1 MAGLMSK
8 VARFA
13 QSPQGRKLAD
23 RAKQMAQDP
32 KNRKKIDGLRAR
44 ASRKRP

>member
-13 QSPQGRKLAD
+13 RSPQGRKLVE
-23 RAKQMAQDP
+23 RAKRASADP
-32 KNRKKIDGLRAR
+32 RNREKIEQLRGR
-44 ASRKRP
+44 ISRKRP